1 MRRPRPRAGY
11 RLVVT
16 GTRAVPF
23 TPYSSTTS
31 TGDFT
36 SKAPAGDAS
45 EVLLLIQYPCQV
57 RPVPAGPA
65 RSGWN

>member
-16 GTRAVPF
+16 GTRAALHPVLLHHQHP
-23 TPYSSTTS
+23 
-31 TGDFT
+31 GDFT